1 MIGKVVAGTVVAG
14 FLWLG
19 SVPTSL
25 TSEDQAALSRALGGK
40 TYPIATFDDQIAS
53 IMAIQRVTAVIGTS
67 TEPIP
72 LAVSR
77 EPADYMRWHQG
88 ACYDRSRFI
97 EKALTYIGLE
107 TRHIFEFET
116 GNHSPIVALLSRG
129 THSHAMTEVKTA
141 RGWMLVDS
149 TSLWFGLTA
158 DGRVITAD
166 MLERDGTLAHSPWD
180 VRVNGEPNFLAA
192 HKFAD
197 VVGLYSRHGQFFWPY
212 AHVPNVNWPQLTNWL
227 LGA

>member
-1 MIGKVVAGTVVAG
+1 MIGKVVVGTVVTA
-14 FLWLG
+14 FVWLG

-25 TSEDQAALSRALGGK
+25 TSEDQAALSQALGGK

-53 IMAIQRVTAVIGTS
+53 IMAIQRITAAIGTS
-67 TEPIP
+67 AEPIP
-72 LAVSR
+72 LSVSR

-107 TRHIFEFET
+107 TRHVFAFET
-116 GNHSPIVALLSRG
+116 GDGSPALAFLSPG
-129 THSHAMTEVKTA
+129 TQSHAMTEVKTA
-141 RGWMLVDS
+141 RGWMLVEA

-166 MLERDGTLAHSPWD
+166 MLERDGKLADSAWD
-180 VRVNGEPNFLAA
+180 VRVSGKLNGLMTQ
-192 HKFAD
+192 KFAD

-212 AHVPNVNWPQLTNWL
+212 AHVPNVNWPQMTNWL
-227 LGA
+227 LGT